1 MTTQERT
8 QERMKETAA
17 APEAAAP
24 WRARLDGLRLAEPVR
39 FGGLCLYPLVGDDLG
54 QTPYV
59 LLDAALA
66 AGLLTI
72 EEKGAGGSVP
82 ELRLTN
88 AGRDRVLLLD
98 GEELVGAKQN
108 RIVNTTVLVEARTTL
123 GLPVTC
129 VEAGRWRQESQRF
142 SSAGTHYNARG
153 RQKKVAEVSA
163 SLQTSG
169 RASADQSRVWEDV
182 GAKLARMAVPSAS
195 HALHAVSERYGND
208 LGDFGRHLATPL
220 AGQVGAVFAL
230 GRDLVGVDLFDRPGT
245 LAALLPKLVASYA
258 LDALDEKTADAPPPV
273 SVVEAWL
280 RSLSD
285 STPSAHPAVGL
296 GEDVR
301 LSGPRL
307 SGAALEYGGAALHLS
322 AFVTAPAEASAGQA
336 SRPGRMVRA
345 SQRRRIE

>member
-1 MTTQERT
+1 MTARELTR
-8 QERMKETAA
+8 ETTMA
-17 APEAAAP
+17 ETTAP
-24 WRARLDGLRLAEPVR
+24 WQARLDRLTLADPVR
-39 FGGLCLYPLVGDDLG
+39 FGGLCLYPLIGDDLG
-54 QTPYV
+54 RAPYV
-59 LLDAALA
+59 LLDDALA

-82 ELRLTN
+82 ELALTN

-108 RIVNTTVLVEARTTL
+108 RIVNTTVLVEAQTTL
-123 GLPVTC
+123 TLPVTC

-142 SSAGTHYNARG
+142 ASAGTHYNARG

-163 SLQTSG
+163 SLQSSG
-169 RASADQSRVWEDV
+169 RASADQGRVWEDV
-182 GAKLARMAVPSAS
+182 GAKLARMAVPSDS
-195 HALHAVSERYGND
+195 GALHAVSEHYGTSLD
-208 LGDFGRHLATPL
+208 DFQRHLATPL
-220 AGQVGAVFAL
+220 AGQVGAAFAL

-273 SVVEAWL
+273 SVVESWL
-280 RSLSD
+280 RGLTEA
-285 STPSAHPAVGL
+285 TPSAHPAVGL

-307 SGAALEYGGAALHLS
+307 SGAALQYGGTSLHLS
-322 AFVTAPAEASAGQA
+322 AFVTAPGEAALPGTV
-336 SRPGRMVRA
+336 RPGRMVRA
-345 SQRRRIE
+345 SQRRRVE